1 MSITKRSDKGSALT
15 YNEMDANFDA
25 IAERTSSTGSIIV
38 PAGDTSSRDTSPV
51 NGYFRYNSSL
61 NTFEG
66 FQNGAWGAL
75 GSGGGGGGGGDV
87 NQNAF
92 SSVLVAGQNTVSADV
107 ATDSLTFVAGA
118 NITLTTDATGD
129 SITIASSGGSQDFAY
144 TSLTGTPTEFPP
156 SAHNQPWS
164 TITATPTTLAGY
176 GITDGASGVQGFT
189 GASGTGIQ
197 GFTGGPGP
205 QGTNGIGIAGNQGF
219 TGIQGDRGFIG
230 EAGAQGF
237 QGVQSIQGTKGDI
250 GNDGGQGTQGFQ
262 GVQSVQGLT
271 GADGAGPQGPTGA
284 EGFGAQGFQG
294 VQGLAGEGVQG
305 DTGPA
310 GFGLQGL
317 QGLQGELGPVGP
329 SGVGT
334 QGLSGGPGIQGPIGE
349 DGGDGPEGAQGPAG
363 SVQGLQGHQGTIG
376 GSGIAGN
383 QGTTGSGIQGDAGGA
398 GVQGFLGFQGF
409 QGVQSVQGLSG
420 LGIQGTQGFIGN
432 QGTIGETGEDGVG
445 QLGSQGTQGLQ
456 GFDGITGLQ
465 GVQGFQGDLGVQG
478 NEGFQG
484 FDGNQGTTGL
494 GDTGIQGQQGT
505 FGIQGFDGPSIQGLT
520 GATGIQGLTG
530 GTGGTGIQGLQG
542 LQGTDG
548 VDATGIQGSNGN
560 PGLQGLQGTTGTGLQ
575 GTTGTGTTGLQGLQ
589 GTTGTGLQGTT
600 GTGLQ
605 GTTGTGTT
613 GLQGLQGLQSIQGL
627 QGTNGD
633 ISTMLPLAGGTMTGN
648 ITFDD
653 SVKATFGTGND
664 LEIYHDSSD
673 SFVKDNGAGN
683 LRISSNGVGVYILDD
698 TNDATM
704 ARFTVG
710 GSNELFHANSLKL
723 ATSNT
728 GIDVTGA
735 ITASGEIAANG
746 GISLIDN
753 KKLTFGTGDDLEIFH
768 DGNNSYI
775 NDVGTGNIFI
785 RGANVVLTTAGGTKY
800 LEGGSNVLRLYHT
813 GNQRMQT
820 SAAGIL
826 VTGTVTAD
834 GLVFNGYSPTVD
846 NDFNN
851 SGSVTADDYVDYLQ
865 LGEGIATGVD
875 ISAVS
880 VITTNWDA
888 PTGSVY
894 NDNKFRILAAR
905 GNGADALLA
914 SVSSPN
920 AGYGDT
926 TIIGNVDINGVDT
939 KLITGIGISGNSLS
953 LVGNVKATGV
963 FNAVAEIFNSNQ
975 DNTAGTNQNVGYN
988 FGLTRNDGAF
998 KSQAGRIEVGRNRDW
1013 TALDTDVDAYMSFSA
1028 YTNNVLIEHMRL
1040 MPTGNMG
1047 IRTTMPNGSLTIAD
1061 GNRAQ
1066 FEFYPEYTTD
1076 ANLIINFDRTT
1087 NTFQKFMTSASS
1099 HEFYIPNA
1107 STGTGATRKVAIT
1120 GDGILF
1126 NADTAAANAL
1136 DDYEEGTW
1144 TPSGTNLNAQGGRY
1158 TKVGNLVTCTCRY
1171 NATGG
1176 SVSAN
1181 LTGLPFAS
1189 VATTSYES
1197 AGGGVV
1203 TWQNAEIA
1211 AWSVRVTSSSTV
1223 FHMYKGGNSAVL
1235 TVGSTAFLTFSYI
1248 AA

>member
-15 YNEMDANFDA
+15 YQEMDDNFDA
-25 IAERTSSTGSIIV
+25 IAPRTSASGSVKI
-38 PAGDTSSRDTSPV
+38 PAGDTSERDATAE
-51 NGYFRYNSSL
+51 NGMFRYNESL
-61 NTFEG
+61 NAFEG
-66 FQNGAWGAL
+66 YQNGAWQGIGGV
-75 GSGGGGGGGGDV
+75 GSGDV

-92 SSVLVAGQNTVSADV
+92 SIISVAGQNNVAADL
-107 ATDSLTFVAGA
+107 ATDTLSIIAGT
-118 NITLTTDATGD
+118 NVSITTDASGD
-129 SITIASSGGSQDFAY
+129 SITINSSGGGGSSFDGAY
-144 TSLTGTPTEFPP
+144 SSLTGVPTTFTPD
-156 SAHNQPWS
+156 AHNQAWS
-164 TITATPTTLAGY
+164 TITSTPTTLSGY
-176 GITDGASGVQGFT
+176 GITDGATGTQGTTGLQGVEGPEGLQGDN
-189 GASGTGIQ
+189 GN
-197 GFTGGPGP
+197 
-205 QGTNGIGIAGNQGF
+205 QGTNGIGISGSQGVQGVQGEVTGVVGPQGTTGSGSQGAQGTIGNTGF
-219 TGIQGDRGFIG
+219 GSDGAQGIQGDNGT
-230 EAGAQGF
+230 QGTVGDEGGPGDF
-237 QGVQSIQGTKGDI
+237 GPQGVQGLAGSVQGM
-250 GNDGGQGTQGFQ
+250 Q
-262 GVQSVQGLT
+262 GVQGVQGEE
-271 GADGAGPQGPTGA
+271 GP

-294 VQGLAGEGVQG
+294 TQGAGVQG
-305 DTGPA
+305 IQGTDGPA
-310 GFGLQGL
+310 GFGLQGR
-317 QGLQGELGPVGP
+317 QGVQGDL
-329 SGVGT
+329 
-334 QGLSGGPGIQGPIGE
+334 GPIGPE
-349 DGGDGPEGAQGPAG
+349 GEGAQGMQGFTGIQGDLGPEGPEGEGAQG
-363 SVQGLQGHQGTIG
+363 VQGIEGFQGAQGVQGSDGVGATGAQGIQGTEG
-376 GSGIAGN
+376 MQGDAGETGQQGTQGAGN
-383 QGTTGSGIQGDAGGA
+383 QGIQGIQGLTGF
-398 GVQGFLGFQGF
+398 GV
-409 QGVQSVQGLSG
+409 
-420 LGIQGTQGFIGN
+420 QGTQGTSV
-432 QGTIGETGEDGVG
+432 QGDTGQDG
-445 QLGSQGTQGLQ
+445 LGSQGIQGEESAQGLQ
-456 GFDGITGLQ
+456 GFLGNAGSQ
-465 GVQGFQGDLGVQG
+465 GVQGFQGIQGVQG
-478 NEGFQG
+478 SQG
-484 FDGNQGTTGL
+484 MQGYYGPQGITGTGQDGIQGAGGIQGDLGNQGTSGITGN
-494 GDTGIQGQQGT
+494 GV
-505 FGIQGFDGPSIQGLT
+505 
-520 GATGIQGLTG
+520 
-530 GTGGTGIQGLQG
+530 QGLQG
-542 LQGTDG
+542 FSGEIG
-548 VDATGIQGSNGN
+548 NNGA
-560 PGLQGLQGTTGTGLQ
+560 QGTTGSGSQGMQGVDGVGSAGMQGAAGFNGSQGAQ
-575 GTTGTGTTGLQGLQ
+575 GTTGAGTTGLQGIQ
-589 GTTGTGLQGTT
+589 GTL
-600 GTGLQ
+600 
-605 GTTGTGTT
+605 
-613 GLQGLQGLQSIQGL
+613 GLQGLQSIQGL
-627 QGTNGD
+627 QGVDGLDTTSSVNFAD
-633 ISTMLPLAGGTMTGN
+633 N
-648 ITFDD
+648 I
-653 SVKATFGTGND
+653 KATFGTGN
-664 LEIYHDSSD
+664 
-673 SFVKDNGAGN
+673 
-683 LRISSNGVGVYILDD
+683 
-698 TNDATM
+698 
-704 ARFTVG
+704 
-710 GSNELFHANSLKL
+710 
-723 ATSNT
+723 
-728 GIDVTGA
+728 
-735 ITASGEIAANG
+735 
-746 GISLIDN
+746 
-753 KKLTFGTGDDLEIFH
+753 DLEIFH

-775 NDVGTGNIFI
+775 NDAGTGALLI
-785 RGANVVLTTAGGTKY
+785 RGSNVVLGKYTGETLLSGYADGRVDVYYDNAVKLATTDK
-800 LEGGSNVLRLYHT
+800 
-813 GNQRMQT
+813 
-820 SAAGIL
+820 GID

-875 ISAVS
+875 ISGVS

-914 SVSSPN
+914 SVSTPN